1 MEGSATPIVEPES
14 KFGSNVEGTETPIV
28 EAESKSSIDPLLLWL
43 VAYSMNLFKILSHS
57 YLLARFGSTVEGSE
71 TPAVEPEPK
80 DGSTVEAS
88 ENDNPIIGS
97 FILPGFLSCL
107 IDSVRFLLVRSLIR
121 CLHLPFVR
129 VVSTVE
135 GVDATRIAEGGD
147 DSTPISKFLLIIR
160 AIGDYDF
167 SKEEFLK
174 PYAKARRT
182 KDRTLV
188 AALTACGKK
197 WTFMSKTDQEPFRLE
212 SAKRMD
218 VYQKHRA
225 VFDRLFYPMQPPSD
239 GEFDDEPGQQ
249 IMSPFGIF
257 VEYEVFL
264 AGTRLTSF
272 NGSFGKWNSMSAE
285 DKAPFVTLSN
295 DRMRVHQLV
304 SIAFFAHLL
313 DKYRDVNYHESS
325 SDGSSEETEYFRPT
339 NGLLVYLEEFL
350 SEYEKDKKVL
360 KKSSTLVFEELV
372 QEWDMMTEEQR
383 CPYHDKAKKL
393 MNICRNP
400 NSFGRGDCR
409 NPNMPRNR
417 LRLPC
422 LRLDEWAAFTLEKL
436 NRSKGSNFLADC
448 LVELRDQNASKD
460 FILLLEELLPYAQ
473 SVESYKR
480 SSEFIF
486 LKLVSELQ
494 MEARFSLDS
503 ILSLIAA
510 LSGDLKYDFAPFL
523 PRLVKSL
530 LILLNNGGLKNAETI
545 EQIFTS
551 WSKIIENLRFCF
563 ARDVRGALRSTL
575 ELRYYPSDI
584 INEKMSKS
592 MSCVLD
598 LARPRDSAAESLSF
612 EHLFTG
618 IKMILSEVAEQPER
632 AARAG
637 FLHYD
642 MIVRLQKS

>member
-1 MEGSATPIVEPES
+1 MVRCFRLRFS
-14 KFGSNVEGTETPIV
+14 
-28 EAESKSSIDPLLLWL
+28 
-43 VAYSMNLFKILSHS
+43 LSLS
-57 YLLARFGSTVEGSE
+57 LSRLLA
-71 TPAVEPEPK
+71 
-80 DGSTVEAS
+80 
-88 ENDNPIIGS
+88 
-97 FILPGFLSCL
+97 
-107 IDSVRFLLVRSLIR
+107 
-121 CLHLPFVR
+121 R

-167 SKEEFLK
+167 SNVSLSSPSIPRLPAPYLVFMEEFLK

-393 MNICRNP
+393 MNMYDHTVFATCVRISR
-400 NSFGRGDCR
+400 S
-409 NPNMPRNR
+409 R
-417 LRLPC
+417 LR
-422 LRLDEWAAFTLEKL
+422 
-436 NRSKGSNFLADC
+436 
-448 LVELRDQNASKD
+448 
-460 FILLLEELLPYAQ
+460 
-473 SVESYKR
+473 
-480 SSEFIF
+480 
-486 LKLVSELQ
+486 
-494 MEARFSLDS
+494 
-503 ILSLIAA
+503 
-510 LSGDLKYDFAPFL
+510 
-523 PRLVKSL
+523 
-530 LILLNNGGLKNAETI
+530 
-545 EQIFTS
+545 
-551 WSKIIENLRFCF
+551 NLR
-563 ARDVRGALRSTL
+563 
-575 ELRYYPSDI
+575 
-584 INEKMSKS
+584 
-592 MSCVLD
+592 
-598 LARPRDSAAESLSF
+598 
-612 EHLFTG
+612 
-618 IKMILSEVAEQPER
+618 
-632 AARAG
+632 
-637 FLHYD
+637 
-642 MIVRLQKS
+642 

>member
-28 EAESKSSIDPLLLWL
+28 EAESK
-43 VAYSMNLFKILSHS
+43 
-57 YLLARFGSTVEGSE
+57 FGSTVEGSE

-88 ENDNPIIGS
+88 ENDNPIVEAASKDGS
-97 FILPGFLSCL
+97 T
-107 IDSVRFLLVRSLIR
+107 LV
-121 CLHLPFVR
+121 VN
-129 VVSTVE
+129 
-135 GVDATRIAEGGD
+135 AYRIKVGGD

-167 SKEEFLK
+167 SNVSLSSPSIPRLPAPYLVFMEEFLK

-285 DKAPFVTLSN
+285 DN
-295 DRMRVHQLV
+295 

-393 MNICRNP
+393 MNMYDHTVFATCVRISR
-400 NSFGRGDCR
+400 S
-409 NPNMPRNR
+409 R
-417 LRLPC
+417 LR
-422 LRLDEWAAFTLEKL
+422 
-436 NRSKGSNFLADC
+436 
-448 LVELRDQNASKD
+448 
-460 FILLLEELLPYAQ
+460 
-473 SVESYKR
+473 
-480 SSEFIF
+480 
-486 LKLVSELQ
+486 
-494 MEARFSLDS
+494 
-503 ILSLIAA
+503 
-510 LSGDLKYDFAPFL
+510 
-523 PRLVKSL
+523 
-530 LILLNNGGLKNAETI
+530 
-545 EQIFTS
+545 
-551 WSKIIENLRFCF
+551 NLR
-563 ARDVRGALRSTL
+563 
-575 ELRYYPSDI
+575 
-584 INEKMSKS
+584 
-592 MSCVLD
+592 
-598 LARPRDSAAESLSF
+598 
-612 EHLFTG
+612 
-618 IKMILSEVAEQPER
+618 
-632 AARAG
+632 
-637 FLHYD
+637 
-642 MIVRLQKS
+642 